1 MAAMKI
7 TPSGPPVGSATAQ
20 HTGKSRL
27 PWLSSFSPGSA
38 SFLSTSASTLSR
50 YADVVE
56 DRHYKAE
63 AITSPLSCPEWA
75 TLSTDEAF
83 SLR

>member
-1 MAAMKI
+1 M
-7 TPSGPPVGSATAQ
+7 TVLVFSGVCII
-20 HTGKSRL
+20 
-27 PWLSSFSPGSA
+27 LSK
-38 SFLSTSASTLSR
+38 SASTLSH
-50 YADVVE
+50 YADFVE